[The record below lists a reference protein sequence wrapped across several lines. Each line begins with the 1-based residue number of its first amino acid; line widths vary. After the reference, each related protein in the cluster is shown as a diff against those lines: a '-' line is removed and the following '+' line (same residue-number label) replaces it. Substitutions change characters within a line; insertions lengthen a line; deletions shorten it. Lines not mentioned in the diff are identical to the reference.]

1 MVTTPSLGAI
11 EVVPATPERWDDVV
25 TLLAGNGDRGCWCQA
40 PRGLVPGGRRSA
52 PGARRAALR
61 EQLAEVP
68 PPGMLAY
75 VDGEVAG
82 WCGFG
87 PRPLLPRLVRSRTI
101 PTIDDRP
108 VWSILCFNVRVGYRR
123 RGVAAALLAGVIE
136 LARRS
141 GAPGVEAYPID
152 PEGGRVDVG
161 FGYVGVT
168 PMFEKAGFRRVVE
181 TAARSDNRPRILMR
195 LDFTASDDGAGAR

>member
-1 MVTTPSLGAI
+1 VVTTPPLGAI

-25 TLLAGNGDRGCWCQA
+25 TVLGRGGDVGCWCQA

-61 EQLAEVP
+61 EQLADVP

-87 PRPLLPRLVRSRTI
+87 PRPNLPRLVGSRTI
-101 PTIDDRP
+101 PAIDDRP

-123 RGVAAALLAGVIE
+123 RGVAAALLDGVIE

-152 PEGGRVDVG
+152 PERGSGRRGLRLRRGHADVREGGLPARRRDRGAERQSAADPHAPRLRRHSILVG
-161 FGYVGVT
+161 W
-168 PMFEKAGFRRVVE
+168 R
-181 TAARSDNRPRILMR
+181 
-195 LDFTASDDGAGAR
+195 